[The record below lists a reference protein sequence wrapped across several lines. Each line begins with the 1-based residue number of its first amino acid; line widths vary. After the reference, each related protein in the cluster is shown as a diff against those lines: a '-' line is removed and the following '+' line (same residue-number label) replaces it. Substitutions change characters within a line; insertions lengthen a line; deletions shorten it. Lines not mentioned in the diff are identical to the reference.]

1 MENRIMSKKEF
12 DKINEV
18 ESFLYNYKSI
28 KLAIENLKMELASME
43 EPSLSA
49 IQYKEGSG
57 KTNKFNSDVE
67 NKVLRKEL
75 LESRI
80 KHMESKTEQIDK
92 ALSILPDIEKE
103 IIQYRY
109 IEGKNYYEFTY
120 KIYKSERQCRR
131 IKNKALNK
139 IVISFFGIEEKDV
152 RFLSD

>member
-1 MENRIMSKKEF
+1 MNKKEF

-28 KLAIENLKMELASME
+28 KLAIENLKMELATMD
-43 EPSLSA
+43 EPSISA
-49 IQYKEGSG
+49 IQYKECTG

-67 NKVLRKEL
+67 NKILQKEL

-80 KHMESKTEQIDK
+80 KHMETKIKQIDK
-92 ALSILPDIEKE
+92 ALSILPDIERE

-120 KIYKSERQCRR
+120 KIYKSERQARR
-131 IKNKALNK
+131 LKNKALQK
-139 IVISFFGIEEKDV
+139 IVIVFFGIE
-152 RFLSD
+152 